1 MAKMNV
7 GRRRFRRLAAPV
19 MGALAVVGLLGV
31 AAAATAEVTVQRAP
45 EVSAPVAAWVFNG
58 DLRSLPKAPDWQ
70 PGDPIK
76 EIPRRSTKVPP
87 EVPAPPPMVD
97 PLRAIQSPS
106 KAPTVIGPPILNFNG
121 GAFTGVSPPD
131 TVGDVGQSHFIQLIN
146 HSSGTQM
153 RIYDKAGT
161 LVAGPILLDTLG
173 APAPCNAG
181 LGDPVALWDQL
192 ANRWLVSE
200 FSTSGNRLCVYISQT
215 ADPVSGGWFGY
226 AMQAQQFPDYPKY
239 GVWNDAYYVGTNEST
254 AAAYAMDRSAMLTG
268 APATI
273 QRFSVLPPLS
283 GFGFES
289 IQPVDADGALAPPA
303 GSPGMF
309 WRHNDSEAHGSPGG
323 PDRLQYYEFHVDFAV
338 PANSTLTGPIDITVS
353 EFDSSLCG
361 LTSFNCFPQ
370 PGSGVTLDPLREP
383 IMHRAQYR
391 NRGTHEVVV
400 GSFVTD
406 VTGTNI
412 GGVRWFEARK
422 TGPSPY
428 TLFQEGLISPDNTNR
443 WMSSIAMDGSG
454 NIAVA
459 YNVVNAATNTF
470 PGQRYTGR
478 VSTDPPGTMAVEQ
491 LIIAGTAS
499 STTNRYG
506 DYSSLNVDPTNEC
519 TFWWTG
525 EFNAAGSWST
535 RIATFT
541 FPNPECIPVP
551 VQLQGFEVE

>member
-1 MAKMNV
+1 MNV
-7 GRRRFRRLAAPV
+7 GGLTFRRLALPV
-19 MGALAVVGLLGV
+19 GGAVVAGLV
-31 AAAATAEVTVQRAP
+31 TAAASGAAEAAVQRNP
-45 EVSAPVAAWVFNG
+45 EVSAPVKAWVYNG
-58 DLRSLPKAPDWQ
+58 DLRDLPKVPDWQ

-87 EVPAPPPMVD
+87 PVPEPPPMAD
-97 PLRAIQSPS
+97 PLLWLRSTA
-106 KAPTVIGPPILNFNG
+106 KAPNVIGPPILNFNG
-121 GAFTGVSPPD
+121 GGFSGVNPPD
-131 TVGDVGQSHFIQLIN
+131 TVGDVGPIHYIQLIN
-146 HSSGTQM
+146 FSSGTQM
-153 RIYDKAGT
+153 RIYDKTNGT
-161 LVAGPILLDTLG
+161 LVAGPIALDTLG

-181 LGDPVALWDQL
+181 LGDPVVLWDQL

-200 FSTSGNRLCVYISQT
+200 FSTSGNRMCVYISQT
-215 ADPVSGGWFGY
+215 ADPVGGGWFGY
-226 AMQAQQFPDYPKY
+226 AMQALSFPDYPKY
-239 GVWNDAYYVGTNEST
+239 GVWPDAYYAGTNEST

-268 APATI
+268 APATL

-283 GFGFES
+283 GFGFEG
-289 IQPVDADGALAPPA
+289 IQPADADGALAPPA

-309 WRHNDSEAHGSPGG
+309 WRHRDSEAHGSPGA
-323 PDRLQYYEFHVDFAV
+323 PDTVQYYELHVDFAV
-338 PANSTLTGPIDITVS
+338 PANSTFTGPIDIPVT

-361 LTSFNCFPQ
+361 LTSFNCFAQ

-406 VTGTNI
+406 VDGANH

-422 TGPSPY
+422 TGAGPY
-428 TLFQEGLISPDNTNR
+428 TLFQEGTVSPDSTDR

-454 NIAVA
+454 NIALG
-459 YNVVNAATNTF
+459 YNVVNEIAGQQVF
-470 PGQRYTGR
+470 PGLRYTGR
-478 VSTDPPGTMAVEQ
+478 VSTDPPGTMASEQ
-491 LIIAGTAS
+491 VIVSGTAS
-499 STTNRYG
+499 NNSNRYG
-506 DYSSLNVDPTNEC
+506 DYSSLNVDPVNEC

-525 EFNAAGSWST
+525 EYNAAGTWST

-551 VQLQGFEVE
+551 VQLQGFAVE